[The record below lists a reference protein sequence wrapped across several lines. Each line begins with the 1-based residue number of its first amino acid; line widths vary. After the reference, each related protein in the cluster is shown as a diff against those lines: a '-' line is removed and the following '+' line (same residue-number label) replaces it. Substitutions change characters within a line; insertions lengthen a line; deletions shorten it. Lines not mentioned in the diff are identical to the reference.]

1 MRERGAQL
9 GCVTSLQ
16 HAWAEGKLPAERN
29 RLLSLLLPDFT
40 PRGRQ
45 ELVFSWVPP
54 RGLVAHLYDA
64 FVLTNTISL
73 RPEFWTLLQDSGV
86 CRASLLPW
94 VLGFSIF
101 KDLPVARKPRNP
113 EQTCTPACS
122 AQSPGRWGL
131 SSGHGWLIL
140 ILQMSPATDQAGA
153 RLTDKAVK

>member
-16 HAWAEGKLPAERN
+16 HAWAEEKLPAGRN
-29 RLLSLLLPDFT
+29 RLLLSLLLPDFT

-45 ELVFSWVPP
+45 ELVQLGPSK
-54 RGLVAHLYDA
+54 GLIGHLYD
-64 FVLTNTISL
+64 VLVLPNTISL
-73 RPEFWTLLQDSGV
+73 ASGV
-86 CRASLLPW
+86 CRVSLLPW

-122 AQSPGRWGL
+122 AQSPGRRGL

-140 ILQMSPATDQAGA
+140 ILQMSPATDQVGA
-153 RLTDKAVK
+153 TPTDKAVK